1 MGHMVIGSN
10 PTPSD
15 YVSGSNPGR
24 TLVLMDRTE
33 KPPQE
38 PSRPAEPAPD
48 VAENQDQDQTERD
61 FLRDL
66 DRATRRVERPSE
78 PERGSPRR

>member
-1 MGHMVIGSN
+1 MRMS
-10 PTPSD
+10 
-15 YVSGSNPGR
+15 
-24 TLVLMDRTE
+24 RTE
-33 KPPQE
+33 QGYEPDRPP
-38 PSRPAEPAPD
+38 EPAQD
-48 VAENQDQDQTERD
+48 VAEKQDDDQTESD